1 MNDSDSSLEGAPD
14 EARERSLEEDL
25 RQLAEDARALAEA
38 ELAYQ
43 KSRAAFAG
51 QEAKRIAILGAM
63 AAVLVFFALMALTFG
78 LVFALTPLLTAWGAT
93 AAVVGG
99 LLLVAVLCGLIAV
112 SRWKYMAAKLSNKE
126 PE

>member
-1 MNDSDSSLEGAPD
+1 MKDSETSLDGTLNET
-14 EARERSLEEDL
+14 RERSLEDDL

-43 KSRAAFAG
+43 KSRAAFVG
-51 QEAKRIAILGAM
+51 QEAKRMAILGAM

-99 LLLVAVLCGLIAV
+99 LLLVAALCGLIAV
-112 SRWKYMAAKLSNKE
+112 SRWKYMAAKLSNQE
-126 PE
+126 QG